1 MCTRYISS
9 DKKKFVGVRV
19 HVRVRVRVRVCQ
31 RDSCMDEM
39 QELRRELYLH
49 TLGAAGVC
57 VPPPPFFF
65 HPCTGLRRELCLL
78 HSLGAAGVWMCGCVS
93 VRVYAA
99 RQRRCVCVCMCVCSP
114 LYYR

>member
-57 VPPPPFFF
+57 VPPPLFFSIHARACDVSF
-65 HPCTGLRRELCLL
+65 VSFTPSVLQVCGC
-78 HSLGAAGVWMCGCVS
+78 AGV
-93 VRVYAA
+93 
-99 RQRRCVCVCMCVCSP
+99 
-114 LYYR
+114 